1 MPKVKKVDA
10 ARNIRAERVR
20 HNLTQLQ
27 MSKKLG
33 LSVTGYSQK
42 ETGKRQFSL
51 EEFVLIC
58 EVLKTDP
65 ETLLKNP
72 S

>member
-1 MPKVKKVDA
+1 
-10 ARNIRAERVR
+10 
-20 HNLTQLQ
+20 